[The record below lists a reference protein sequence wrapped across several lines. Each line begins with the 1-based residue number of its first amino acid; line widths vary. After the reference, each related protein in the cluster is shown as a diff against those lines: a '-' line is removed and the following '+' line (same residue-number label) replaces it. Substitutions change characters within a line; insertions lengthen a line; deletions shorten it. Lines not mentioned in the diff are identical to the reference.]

1 MRRRPQ
7 ARGGFTLVELAIGM
21 VLMGVVGGVF
31 MLTTETT
38 SSAVRTGVAVAD
50 LDTRALRAL
59 ERVCDALKSSSA
71 ELATP
76 QAVAPFSGSSLDFQR
91 CVGTDEKGAPTW
103 GPLERIALEY
113 DEANDGVDNDGDGL
127 TDEGALVWYEEP
139 GGVGEKRVVLS
150 PDVREYLEGEALDAN
165 DENDNLLIDE
175 RGFALDFDGACVHVR
190 LTLEGRDAK
199 GHPLLSTVERTVAF
213 RNVGK

>member
-1 MRRRPQ
+1 MRRPP
-7 ARGGFTLVELAIGM
+7 ARGGFTLVELAIGV

-38 SSAVRTGVAVAD
+38 TSAVRTGVAVAD
-50 LDTRALRAL
+50 LDAGVLRSL

-71 ELATP
+71 DLATP

-91 CVGTDEKGAPTW
+91 CVGTDEVGAPVW

-127 TDEGALVWYEEP
+127 TDEGTLVWYEDP
-139 GGVGEKRVVLS
+139 DGAGEKRIVLC
-150 PDVREYLEGEALDAN
+150 PDVREYLEGEALDAT
-165 DENDNLLIDE
+165 DENENGLIDE

-190 LTLEGRDAK
+190 LTLEGRDTK
-199 GHPLLSTVERTVAF
+199 GLALLSTVERTIAF
-213 RNVGK
+213 RNLGE